1 MSLSTNLQH
10 CFVIFPC
17 QLIYNFFCTLYY
29 SIEKYLICV
38 FDSCGWRIDLWIF
51 QGKYAIKLLSNL
63 LQTQW
68 IFVENSR
75 NDLNSDNL
83 YWRHKNVYATKYVVS
98 TYWTEYRMAISWFI
112 MEWMNNKNTIA
123 NKARAQLWFRMKKSL
138 FWI

>member
-1 MSLSTNLQH
+1 MFCNISMSANLQ
-10 CFVIFPC
+10 
-17 QLIYNFFCTLYY
+17 FFCTLYY

-75 NDLNSDNL
+75 NDLNNDNL
-83 YWRHKNVYATKYVVS
+83 YWRRKNFYAENHASTKYVVS